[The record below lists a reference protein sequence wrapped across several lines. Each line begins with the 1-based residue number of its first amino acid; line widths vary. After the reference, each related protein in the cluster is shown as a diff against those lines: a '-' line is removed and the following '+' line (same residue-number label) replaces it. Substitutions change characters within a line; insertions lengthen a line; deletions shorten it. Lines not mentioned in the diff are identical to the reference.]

1 MKSASLSIRAR
12 IANFPESYRAELLED
27 EVVEMTDG
35 TTDLMVT
42 NSGFALS
49 LGLDGGACYN
59 DVAGSNLSKRND
71 DGVIDK
77 KPDGKWIKNQK
88 NYREPD
94 LRAVIWP
101 EKYGAKATE
110 PPNGPC
116 TPLPS

>member
-1 MKSASLSIRAR
+1 
-12 IANFPESYRAELLED
+12 
-27 EVVEMTDG
+27 MTDG